1 MGMRPSFQ
9 LVRLVQWVCPKLYL
23 YEEIT
28 STDTLHSG
36 TAGLIWTTI
45 VVWLFMLALIASMLV
60 TYTVPRNNPQ
70 LTITPVLRW
79 LQWLPIG
86 TFAIYQHAR
95 EAHVS

>member
-9 LVRLVQWVCPKLYL
+9 LVRLVQWVCPKVYL

-60 TYTVPRNNPQ
+60 TYTVPGNNSQ
-70 LTITPVLRW
+70 LTIIPVLRW
-79 LQWLPIG
+79 PRWLPTG
-86 TFAIYQHAR
+86 TSSLSAMN
-95 EAHVS
+95 